1 MKGLGILI
9 LASTLIGC
17 GQQPLKSQSSGFA
30 LQLEINETRLKART
44 LENSLAEI
52 DMAEF
57 GIRGY

>member
-9 LASTLIGC
+9 LASTLMGC
-17 GQQPLKSQSSGFA
+17 GQQPLKSQSAAFT
-30 LQLEINETRLKART
+30 LQVEISESKIKART

>member
-9 LASTLIGC
+9 LACTLIGC
-17 GQQPLKSQSSGFA
+17 GQQPLKSQSSAFS
-30 LQLEINETRLKART
+30 LQLEMSETRIKART